1 MDTGCRKWEALL
13 ACDTLLFTKKETEF
27 SDCARDLPG
36 SLLPVSRL
44 DMPQQ
49 PAFLAFESQ
58 GPTASVAVPW
68 LPAPRSYYCPGINP
82 SLMASPLKQ
91 QEPLALCG
99 SIP

>member
-49 PAFLAFESQ
+49 PAFLALNLRVPLPQWLSPGCLPQ
-58 GPTASVAVPW
+58 GVTTA
-68 LPAPRSYYCPGINP
+68 
-82 SLMASPLKQ
+82 
-91 QEPLALCG
+91 LALT
-99 SIP
+99 PA